1 MGLEERGVEANC
13 VCIAS
18 ACLHL
23 FAWGAPAVACLAL
36 LDLYFFQQS
45 QRRLNRF
52 TVRDHC
58 MYGYRC
64 PKSICLY
71 MTYVIDQ

>member
-52 TVRDHC
+52 NERSLHLWIRVSEIHLSVHDI
-58 MYGYRC
+58 RC
-64 PKSICLY
+64 R
-71 MTYVIDQ
+71 